1 MSPRPAL
8 AALLGL
14 LGACAAPTAEDARN
28 QVQLSLTGDDPA
40 AASDAFIAAIESA
53 QSELQVGAPEL
64 TDEALAAA
72 IIDAQDRGVAVEVV
86 LDEDQAADPGAQML
100 VEALVPVTF
109 ADGGITYQD
118 FSVNVELSFS
128 GDDVRMTHAYAII
141 DRTRVLTA
149 SQVGGVQL
157 GENIVMDVVSEDI
170 GQDFMMEHGQIFGG
184 LDASAQT
191 SYFAGAKSIVDARWL
206 YKTQTALTVE
216 LWFGPQE
223 RVVKRV
229 IDSVYS
235 ARSDVTVLTD
245 DFLDKGLATA
255 LQAKASTGFDVKVVV
270 GPRFGTQAPP
280 LSGELRDNTPDVQK
294 YQFSAEQRIPT
305 VVLVDQGVD
314 RMGLR
319 PRTQAFVLSH
329 EIVSAT
335 RTVGTEP
342 IPSDQL
348 MDGNL
353 WVLSQTGEVGPEL
366 QQLNDL
372 VLQHLEQSEAL

>member
-1 MSPRPAL
+1 MSARPAP
-8 AALLGL
+8 ALLFGL
-14 LGACAAPTAEDARN
+14 LSACAAPSADDARN
-28 QVQLSLTGDDPA
+28 QLTLSLVGDDPA

-53 QSELQVGAPEL
+53 EAELAVGLPEL

-86 LDEDQAADPGAQML
+86 LDVDKADDAGAVML
-100 VEALVPVTF
+100 VDALVPVTF

-141 DRTRVLTA
+141 DRTRVITG
-149 SQVGGVQL
+149 SQIGGVEL

-170 GQDFMMEHGQIFGG
+170 GQDFLLEHGQLFGG
-184 LDASAQT
+184 MDASALT
-191 SYFAGAKSIVDARWL
+191 AYFAGAKSIVDARWL
-206 YKTQTALTVE
+206 YKTQSSLTVE

-223 RVVKRV
+223 RVVKRI

-255 LQAKASTGFDVKVVV
+255 LQAKASTGFDVKVIV
-270 GPRFGTQAPP
+270 GQRFGSQAPP
-280 LSGELRDNTPDVQK
+280 LSGELRDNAPDVQK
-294 YQFSAEQRIPT
+294 SQFSLEQRVPT
-305 VVLVDQGVD
+305 VVLVDQGTD
-314 RMGLR
+314 RMGMR
-319 PRTQAFVLSH
+319 PRTQAFVLTH

-335 RTVGTEP
+335 RTLGIEP
-342 IPSDQL
+342 IPTDQL

-353 WVLSQTGEVGPEL
+353 WVLSQTGEVGPEI